1 MDNQKKVMKQRIQ
14 PTASPDKA
22 RHLSLF
28 MPSLAG
34 GGVERVMLNLAK
46 AFAARGHRVDMVV
59 CRAKGELRDRIPD
72 GITLVELQ
80 QSASRVWPRL
90 QVLRADP
97 KGFWVL
103 LKPVL
108 FAIRTP
114 YKIRY
119 LASLVRYLRRA
130 SPDVLLTA
138 MTGPNLTAL
147 WARRLASVPTRVVIS
162 EHNSLS
168 QKIQAETNRQQWGW
182 RFLPPVIS
190 RTYPW
195 ANAIIAVSDGVADD
209 LSAKTGLPRES
220 IQTLYNP
227 VVTPELEARRET
239 TPDHPWFAQ
248 GSPPVILGVGR
259 LAKQKDFSTLLRAF
273 ARVRESK
280 DARLIILGEGSE
292 RKNLEALAQR
302 LGVADAASFPG
313 WVANPYAY
321 MAQAKVLAL
330 SSAFEGLGNVLIE
343 ALACGCPVVSTDC
356 PSGPSE
362 ILAGGDYGTLVPVGD
377 DRALAQGI
385 AAVLDKPRDSLRL
398 QNRAQAF
405 SLERAVSRYLEV
417 LCGL

>member
-1 MDNQKKVMKQRIQ
+1 MKQRIQ